1 VDLIKKSLRP
11 PCLIQSVSCKVVPPR
26 LGQVLVYG
34 VFNKSEKSISLNLRS
49 SDKSNFVSVQ
59 AGSFLYGTPFR
70 GAIRPFEGFS
80 YVELVIEIV
89 SNRSS

>member
-1 VDLIKKSLRP
+1 
-11 PCLIQSVSCKVVPPR
+11 
-26 LGQVLVYG
+26 VYG
-34 VFNKSEKSISLNLRS
+34 AFNKSEKSISLNLRS

-70 GAIRPFEGFS
+70 GAIRPFEGLS

-89 SNRSS
+89 SKPPSAEVWIGHFSAPARGRWRICSPGTELRL